1 MTARVNPRAG
11 ISYPRAEDLR
21 MPRKLISLLFAA
33 AIATTAFAQAPA
45 TATSTTTAA
54 TTTTVVTDSDSQE
67 TREAFHS
74 TLRRYPTEVSRV
86 LKLDPSLMTNQS
98 YLATY
103 PALAA
108 FLSQH
113 PEIAHSP
120 AFFLNNVYTG
130 EDPRGENS
138 SERVWRSTMEGL
150 SIFAVIALITGVL
163 TWLVRT
169 LLEHRRWSRISK
181 VQAEVHNKL
190 MDRLTANEDLLA
202 YIQTP
207 AGKRFLESAPI
218 ALDGAPRAVSAPI
231 GRILWSV
238 QVGLVLAAAGWGLTY
253 VSGSIDKTVSQPLY
267 AMGVLAISIGIGF
280 VISGVVS
287 YVLSRRLG
295 LWETAAATTAD
306 APAE

>member
-1 MTARVNPRAG
+1 
-11 ISYPRAEDLR
+11 
-21 MPRKLISLLFAA
+21 MPKKLITLLFAA
-33 AIATTAFAQAPA
+33 AIATSAFAQAPA
-45 TATSTTTAA
+45 TATPTTAA

-108 FLSQH
+108 FLAQH

-120 AFFLNNVYTG
+120 GFFLNNIYTG

-138 SERVWRSTMEGL
+138 SERMWRSTMEGL

-169 LLEHRRWSRISK
+169 LLDHRRWSRISK

-218 ALDGAPRAVSAPI
+218 TLDGAPRAVSAPI
-231 GRILWSV
+231 SRILWSV
-238 QVGLVLAAAGWGLTY
+238 QVGLVLAAAGFGLEY
-253 VSGSIDKTVSQPLY
+253 VSGSIDKTVSQPLF

-280 VISGVVS
+280 VLSAIVS

-295 LWETAAATTAD
+295 LWETAAATADTA
-306 APAE
+306 AE

>member
-1 MTARVNPRAG
+1 
-11 ISYPRAEDLR
+11 
-21 MPRKLISLLFAA
+21 MPKKLITLLFAA
-33 AIATTAFAQAPA
+33 AVATSAFAQAPA
-45 TATSTTTAA
+45 TTTSTTTAA
-54 TTTTVVTDSDSQE
+54 TSTVVTDTDSHE

-86 LKLDPSLMTNQS
+86 LKLDPSLMTNPS
-98 YLATY
+98 YLANY
-103 PALAA
+103 PALAS
-108 FLSQH
+108 FLAQH

-120 AFFLNNVYTG
+120 GFYLDNIYTG
-130 EDPRGENS
+130 DEARAENS

-150 SIFAVIALITGVL
+150 SIFCVLALITGVL
-163 TWLVRT
+163 TWLIRT
-169 LLEHRRWSRISK
+169 LIEHRRWSRVSK

-190 MDRLTANEDLLA
+190 MDRFTTNEDLLA

-218 ALDGAPRAVSAPI
+218 ALDGVPRAVSAPV

-238 QVGLVLAAAGWGLTY
+238 QVGLVLAAAGFGLEY
-253 VSGSIDKTVSQPLY
+253 VSGSIEKTVSQPLF

-280 VISGVVS
+280 VLSAIVS

-295 LWETAAATTAD
+295 LWETAAAEAGATD
-306 APAE
+306 

>member
-1 MTARVNPRAG
+1 
-11 ISYPRAEDLR
+11 
-21 MPRKLISLLFAA
+21 MPKKLITLLFAA

-45 TATSTTTAA
+45 TATSVPAA
-54 TTTTVVTDSDSQE
+54 TTSSVVTDSDSQE
-67 TREAFHS
+67 TREALHAA
-74 TLRRYPTEVSRV
+74 LRRYPTEVSRV
-86 LKLDPSLMTNQS
+86 LKLDPSLMTNQT

-108 FLSQH
+108 FLAQH

-120 AFFLNNVYTG
+120 AFFLDNVYVG
-130 EDPRGENS
+130 EETRGENS

-150 SIFAVIALITGVL
+150 SIFAVLALVTGVL

-169 LLEHRRWSRISK
+169 LIEHRRWSRISK

-190 MDRLTANEDLLA
+190 MDRFTANEDLLA

-218 ALDGAPRAVSAPI
+218 ALDGAPRAVSAPV

-238 QVGLVLAAAGWGLTY
+238 QVGLVLAAAGFGLQY
-253 VSGSIDKTVSQPLY
+253 VSRSIEKTVAQPLF

-280 VISGVVS
+280 VVSAIVS

-295 LWETAAATTAD
+295 LWETAAAPVD
-306 APAE
+306 ATGD

>member
-1 MTARVNPRAG
+1 
-11 ISYPRAEDLR
+11 
-21 MPRKLISLLFAA
+21 MPKKLISLLFAA

-45 TATSTTTAA
+45 TSTSSTSATTGTATSTI
-54 TTTTVVTDSDSQE
+54 VTDTDSRE
-67 TREAFHS
+67 TRDEFHT
-74 TLRRYPTEVSRV
+74 TLQRYPTEVSRV

-98 YLATY
+98 YLANY
-103 PALAA
+103 PALAS
-108 FLSQH
+108 FLAQH

-120 AFFLNNVYTG
+120 TFYLANVYVG
-130 EDPRGENS
+130 DERPAENS
-138 SERVWRSTMEGL
+138 SERVWREVMEGL
-150 SIFAVIALITGVL
+150 SIFAVIGLVTGVL

-169 LLEHRRWSRISK
+169 MLEHRRWSRISK

-190 MDRLTANEDLLA
+190 MDRFTTNEDLLA

-218 ALDGAPRAVSAPI
+218 ALDGAPRAVSAPV

-238 QVGLVLAAAGWGLTY
+238 QVGLVLAAAGFGLVY
-253 VSGSIDKTVSQPLY
+253 VSGSINKTMLEPLF

-280 VISGVVS
+280 VVSAIVS

-295 LWETAAATTAD
+295 LWETAAATAD
-306 APAE
+306 AAAD

>member
-1 MTARVNPRAG
+1 
-11 ISYPRAEDLR
+11 
-21 MPRKLISLLFAA
+21 MPKKLIALLFAA
-33 AIATTAFAQAPA
+33 AVATTAFAQAPA
-45 TATSTTTAA
+45 TATAVPPA
-54 TTTTVVTDSDSQE
+54 TTSTVVTDSDSQE

-74 TLRRYPTEVSRV
+74 ALRRYPTEVSRV

-98 YLATY
+98 YLANY

-108 FLSQH
+108 FLAQH

-120 AFFLNNVYTG
+120 AFFLDNVYVG
-130 EDPRGENS
+130 DESRGENS

-150 SIFAVIALITGVL
+150 SIFAVIGLVTGVL

-190 MDRLTANEDLLA
+190 MDRFTANEDLLA

-218 ALDGAPRAVSAPI
+218 ALDGAPRAVSAPV
-231 GRILWSV
+231 GRILSSV
-238 QVGLVLAAAGWGLTY
+238 QVGLVLAAAGFGLQY
-253 VSGSIDKTVSQPLY
+253 VSRSIEKTVSQPLF
-267 AMGVLAISIGIGF
+267 AMGVLALSIGIGF
-280 VISGVVS
+280 VISAIVS

-295 LWETAAATTAD
+295 LWEMTAAPAD
-306 APAE
+306 ATSD

>member
-1 MTARVNPRAG
+1 
-11 ISYPRAEDLR
+11 
-21 MPRKLISLLFAA
+21 MPKKLITFVFAA
-33 AIATTAFAQAPA
+33 ALATSAFAQAPA
-45 TATSTTTAA
+45 TATASTTTA
-54 TTTTVVTDSDSQE
+54 TSTVVTDSDSHE
-67 TREAFHS
+67 TRESFHA

-98 YLATY
+98 YLSNY
-103 PALAA
+103 PALAS
-108 FLSQH
+108 FLAQH

-120 AFFLNNVYTG
+120 AFYLDNVYTG
-130 EDPRGENS
+130 ESRGENS
-138 SERVWRSTMEGL
+138 GERVWRETMEGV
-150 SIFAVIALITGVL
+150 SIFCVLALITGVL

-169 LLEHRRWSRISK
+169 LIEHRRWSRMSK

-190 MDRLTANEDLLA
+190 MDRFTANEDLLA

-218 ALDGAPRAVSAPI
+218 AIDGAPRAVSAPV

-238 QVGLVLAAAGWGLTY
+238 QVGLVLAAAGFGLEY
-253 VSGSIDKTVSQPLY
+253 VSGSIDKTVAQPLF

-280 VISGVVS
+280 VLSAIVS

-295 LWETAAATTAD
+295 LWETAAATAD
-306 APAE
+306 AAE

>member
-1 MTARVNPRAG
+1 
-11 ISYPRAEDLR
+11 
-21 MPRKLISLLFAA
+21 MPKKLITLLFAA
-33 AIATTAFAQAPA
+33 AVATSAFAQAPA
-45 TATSTTTAA
+45 TTTSTTTAA
-54 TTTTVVTDSDSQE
+54 TSTVVTDTDSHE

-86 LKLDPSLMTNQS
+86 LKLDPSLMTNPS
-98 YLATY
+98 YLANY
-103 PALAA
+103 PALAS
-108 FLSQH
+108 FLAQH

-120 AFFLNNVYTG
+120 GFYLDNIYTG
-130 EDPRGENS
+130 DEARAENS

-150 SIFAVIALITGVL
+150 SIFCVLALITGVL
-163 TWLVRT
+163 TWLIRT
-169 LLEHRRWSRISK
+169 LIEHRRWSRVSK

-190 MDRLTANEDLLA
+190 MDRFTTNEDLLA

-218 ALDGAPRAVSAPI
+218 ALDGVPRAVSAPV

-238 QVGLVLAAAGWGLTY
+238 QVGLVLAAAGFGLEY
-253 VSGSIDKTVSQPLY
+253 VSGSIEKTVSQPLF

-280 VISGVVS
+280 VLSAIVS

-295 LWETAAATTAD
+295 LWETAAAEAG
-306 APAE
+306 AAK

>member
-1 MTARVNPRAG
+1 
-11 ISYPRAEDLR
+11 
-21 MPRKLISLLFAA
+21 MPKKLISLLFAA

-45 TATSTTTAA
+45 TATSVPPAPTS
-54 TTTTVVTDSDSQE
+54 TVITDSDSQE

-108 FLSQH
+108 FLAQH

-120 AFFLNNVYTG
+120 AFFLDNVYVG
-130 EDPRGENS
+130 EEARGENS
-138 SERVWRSTMEGL
+138 SERVWRSTMEAL
-150 SIFAVIALITGVL
+150 SIFAVLLLVTGVL
-163 TWLVRT
+163 TWLIRT
-169 LLEHRRWSRISK
+169 LIEHRRWSRISK
-181 VQAEVHNKL
+181 VQADVHNKL
-190 MDRLTANEDLLA
+190 MDRFTANEDLLA

-218 ALDGAPRAVSAPI
+218 ALDGAPRAVSAPV

-238 QVGLVLAAAGWGLTY
+238 QVGLVLAAAGVGMEF
-253 VSGSIDKTVSQPLY
+253 VSGSVEKTVQQPLF

-280 VISGVVS
+280 VVSAIVS

-295 LWETAAATTAD
+295 LWETAAAPVDATAD
-306 APAE
+306 

>member
-1 MTARVNPRAG
+1 
-11 ISYPRAEDLR
+11 
-21 MPRKLISLLFAA
+21 MPKKLITLLFAA
-33 AIATTAFAQAPA
+33 AIATSAFAQAPTT
-45 TATSTTTAA
+45 TASTTAA
-54 TTTTVVTDSDSQE
+54 TTTVVTDTDSRE
-67 TREAFHS
+67 TREAFHAA
-74 TLRRYPTEVSRV
+74 LQRYPTEVSRV

-98 YLATY
+98 YLSNY
-103 PALAA
+103 PALAS
-108 FLSQH
+108 FLAQH

-120 AFFLNNVYTG
+120 AFYLDNIYTG
-130 EDPRGENS
+130 EEQRGENS

-150 SIFAVIALITGVL
+150 SIFCVLALITGVL

-169 LLEHRRWSRISK
+169 LIEHRRWSRMSK

-190 MDRLTANEDLLA
+190 MDRFTANEDLLA

-218 ALDGAPRAVSAPI
+218 ALDGAPRAVSAPV

-238 QVGLVLAAAGWGLTY
+238 QVGLVLAAAGFGLEY
-253 VSGSIDKTVSQPLY
+253 VSGSIEKTVSQPLF

-280 VISGVVS
+280 VFSAIVS

-295 LWETAAATTAD
+295 LWETPAAPADVTAD
-306 APAE
+306 

>member
-1 MTARVNPRAG
+1 MPKKLMT
-11 ISYPRAEDLR
+11 I
-21 MPRKLISLLFAA
+21 LFAA
-33 AIATTAFAQAPA
+33 ALATSALAQAPA
-45 TATSTTTAA
+45 TATSTATA
-54 TTTTVVTDSDSQE
+54 TTSTVITDSDSSE

-98 YLATY
+98 YLANY

-108 FLSQH
+108 FLAQH
-113 PEIAHSP
+113 PEIVHSP
-120 AFFLNNVYTG
+120 AFYLDNIYLG
-130 EDPRGENS
+130 EDQRGENS
-138 SERVWRSTMEGL
+138 NERVWRSTMEGL
-150 SIFAVIALITGVL
+150 SIFAVLALVTGVL

-169 LLEHRRWSRISK
+169 LIEHRRWSRISK

-190 MDRLTANEDLLA
+190 MDRFTANEDLLA

-218 ALDGAPRAVSAPI
+218 ALDGTPRAVSAPI

-238 QVGLVLAAAGWGLTY
+238 QVGLVLAAAGFGLS
-253 VSGSIDKTVSQPLY
+253 VASGFAKTVAQPLF
-267 AMGVLAISIGIGF
+267 AMGVLAISTGIGF
-280 VISGVVS
+280 VVSAIVS

-295 LWETAAATTAD
+295 LWETAAAPTDATAD
-306 APAE
+306 

>member
-1 MTARVNPRAG
+1 
-11 ISYPRAEDLR
+11 
-21 MPRKLISLLFAA
+21 MPKKLITFLFAA

-45 TATSTTTAA
+45 TATSVPPA
-54 TTTTVVTDSDSQE
+54 TTTTVVTDTDSRE
-67 TREAFHS
+67 TREAFHA
-74 TLRRYPTEVSRV
+74 TLQRYPTEVSRV
-86 LKLDPSLMTNQS
+86 LKLDPSLMANQS
-98 YLATY
+98 YLANY
-103 PALAA
+103 PALAS
-108 FLSQH
+108 FLAQH

-120 AFFLNNVYTG
+120 AFYLDNIYVG
-130 EDPRGENS
+130 EEARGENS

-150 SIFAVIALITGVL
+150 SIFAVLALVTGVL

-169 LLEHRRWSRISK
+169 LIDHRRWSRMSK

-190 MDRLTANEDLLA
+190 MDRFTANEDLLA

-218 ALDGAPRAVSAPI
+218 ALDGAPRAVSAPV

-238 QVGLVLAAAGWGLTY
+238 QVGLVLAAAGVGMEF
-253 VSGSIDKTVSQPLY
+253 VSGSVEKTVQQPLF

-280 VISGVVS
+280 VVSAIVS

-295 LWETAAATTAD
+295 LWETAAVTTAD
-306 APAE
+306 ATAD

>member
-1 MTARVNPRAG
+1 
-11 ISYPRAEDLR
+11 
-21 MPRKLISLLFAA
+21 MPKKLITLLFAA

-45 TATSTTTAA
+45 TTTSVPPAATS
-54 TTTTVVTDSDSQE
+54 TTVVTDTDSHE
-67 TREAFHS
+67 TRDAFHA

-86 LKLDPSLMTNQS
+86 LKLDPSLMTNPS
-98 YLATY
+98 YLANY
-103 PALAA
+103 PALAS
-108 FLSQH
+108 FLAQH

-120 AFFLNNVYTG
+120 AFYLDSVYVG
-130 EDPRGENS
+130 EEPRGENS

-150 SIFAVIALITGVL
+150 SIFAVLALVTGVL

-169 LLEHRRWSRISK
+169 LIEHRRWSRVSK

-190 MDRLTANEDLLA
+190 MDRFTANEDLLA

-218 ALDGAPRAVSAPI
+218 ALDGAPRAVSAPV

-238 QVGLVLAAAGWGLTY
+238 QVGLVLAAAGFGLEY
-253 VSGSIDKTVSQPLY
+253 VSGSIEKTVSQPLF

-280 VISGVVS
+280 VVSAIVS

-295 LWETAAATTAD
+295 LWETAPPHAD
-306 APAE
+306 ATAE

>member
-1 MTARVNPRAG
+1 
-11 ISYPRAEDLR
+11 
-21 MPRKLISLLFAA
+21 MPKKIITLLFAA

-45 TATSTTTAA
+45 TTTAVPAA
-54 TTTTVVTDSDSQE
+54 TTSTVVTDTDSQE

-74 TLRRYPTEVSRV
+74 ALRRYPTEVSRV

-108 FLSQH
+108 FLAQH

-120 AFFLNNVYTG
+120 AFFLDNVYTG
-130 EDPRGENS
+130 EEPRGENS
-138 SERVWRSTMEGL
+138 SERVWRSTIEGL
-150 SIFAVIALITGVL
+150 SIFAVLALVTGVL

-169 LLEHRRWSRISK
+169 LIEHRRWSRVSK

-190 MDRLTANEDLLA
+190 MDRFTANEDLLA

-218 ALDGAPRAVSAPI
+218 ALDGAPRAVSAPV

-238 QVGLVLAAAGWGLTY
+238 QVGLVLAAGGFGLEY
-253 VSGSIDKTVSQPLY
+253 VSRSIEKTVSQPLF
-267 AMGVLAISIGIGF
+267 AMGILAIAIGIGF
-280 VISGVVS
+280 VISAIVS

-295 LWETAAATTAD
+295 LWETAAAAPAD

>member
-1 MTARVNPRAG
+1 MTK
-11 ISYPRAEDLR
+11 
-21 MPRKLISLLFAA
+21 KLITLLFAA
-33 AIATTAFAQAPA
+33 AIATSAFAQAPA
-45 TATSTTTAA
+45 STTSTAA
-54 TTTTVVTDSDSQE
+54 TTSTVVTDTDTDSNE
-67 TREAFHS
+67 TREAFHA

-86 LKLDPSLMTNQS
+86 LKLDPSLMNNPS
-98 YLATY
+98 YLANY

-108 FLSQH
+108 FLPQH

-120 AFFLNNVYTG
+120 AFFLDGIYTG
-130 EDPRGENS
+130 EELRGENS

-150 SIFAVIALITGVL
+150 SIFAVIALVTGVL

-218 ALDGAPRAVSAPI
+218 ALDGAPRAVSAPV
-231 GRILWSV
+231 GRIMWSV
-238 QVGLVLAAAGWGLTY
+238 QVGLVLAAAGFGLQY
-253 VSGSIDKTVSQPLY
+253 VSHSIEKTVSQPLF
-267 AMGVLAISIGIGF
+267 AMGVLALSIGIGF
-280 VISGVVS
+280 VVSAIVS
-287 YVLSRRLG
+287 YLLSRRLG
-295 LWETAAATTAD
+295 LWETAATAADATAD
-306 APAE
+306 

>member
-1 MTARVNPRAG
+1 
-11 ISYPRAEDLR
+11 
-21 MPRKLISLLFAA
+21 MPKKLITLLFAA
-33 AIATTAFAQAPA
+33 AIATSVFAQAPA
-45 TATSTTTAA
+45 TTTSSTTAA
-54 TTTTVVTDSDSQE
+54 TSTVVTDTDSHE
-67 TREAFHS
+67 TRDAFHT

-98 YLATY
+98 YLANY
-103 PALAA
+103 PALAS
-108 FLSQH
+108 FLAQH

-120 AFFLNNVYTG
+120 SFYLDNIYVG
-130 EDPRGENS
+130 EEPRIENS

-150 SIFAVIALITGVL
+150 SIFCVLALITGVL

-169 LLEHRRWSRISK
+169 LIEHRRWSRMSK

-190 MDRLTANEDLLA
+190 MDRFTANEDLLA

-218 ALDGAPRAVSAPI
+218 ALDGAPRAVSAPV

-238 QVGLVLAAAGWGLTY
+238 QVGLVLAAAGFGLEY
-253 VSGSIDKTVSQPLY
+253 VSQSIDKTVSQPLF

-280 VISGVVS
+280 VLSAIVS

-295 LWETAAATTAD
+295 LWETATATAD
-306 APAE
+306 AAAE